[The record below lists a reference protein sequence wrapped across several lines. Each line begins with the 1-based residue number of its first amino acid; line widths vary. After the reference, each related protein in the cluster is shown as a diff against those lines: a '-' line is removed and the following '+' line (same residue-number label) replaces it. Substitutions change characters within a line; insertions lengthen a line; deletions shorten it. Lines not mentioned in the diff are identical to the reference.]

1 MVGKA
6 VVKMNCIIEQL
17 PSISAIYYAL
27 LQTGYEYYSHERD
40 QCFIN
45 IIESYVGADA
55 IPPFFSNVK
64 QNTCDVYSYWPRAYI
79 LETATFYLEEDLRGF
94 SDFDSFQKR
103 ILSAANIST
112 EEKDT
117 LLWTW
122 ITGFPEALKQVID
135 STAFNRY
142 LKWETEWLSEQN
154 NRYRDELRLLDNLL
168 VECRKNYHPKCQN
181 IRIVLCPIKCVY
193 SSDYHISDDS
203 FIFTSGDMR
212 IDSIIHEFLHT
223 IVHPIIEHEIT
234 RIQQKQYPDV
244 DDSYYLDG
252 SEQGYKNA
260 FEEYS
265 VRIVTEKVMMQE
277 KIPDLRS
284 FLKLLTNM

>member
-1 MVGKA
+1 
-6 VVKMNCIIEQL
+6 MNCKIEQL
-17 PSISAIYYAL
+17 PLISAIYYAL
-27 LQTGYEYYSHERD
+27 LQTGYEFYSLERD
-40 QCFIN
+40 QCFN
-45 IIESYVGADA
+45 SIIESYVGTDA
-55 IPPFFSNVK
+55 VPPFFSKVK

-79 LETATFYLEEDLRGF
+79 LETATFYLEKDLSGF
-94 SDFDSFQKR
+94 SNFDSFQR
-103 ILSAANIST
+103 HILSAANIST

-122 ITGFPEALKQVID
+122 ITDFPGALKEVID
-135 STAFNRY
+135 SAGFSRY
-142 LKWETEWLSEQN
+142 LKWEKEWISEQN
-154 NRYRDELRLLDNLL
+154 SRYRDELRLLDNLL
-168 VECRKNYHPKCQN
+168 VECRKNYHPSCQN

-193 SSDYHISDDS
+193 SSDHHISDGS
-203 FIFTSGDMR
+203 FFFTSGEMR
-212 IDSIIHEFLHT
+212 IDSIIHEFMHT

-265 VRIVTEKVMMQE
+265 VRVLTDVVMKQD
-277 KIPDLRS
+277 KLPNLS
-284 FLKLLTNM
+284 TFLGQLAD